1 MSQKFPFFP
10 HQSVVQ
16 KVTHQVNMGAY
27 IVLLVLT
34 EINASP
40 IADNYAGA
48 TGTGN
53 GLYAKPLEEDEA
65 NAPPPPPALP
75 SSTSSRLIF
84 CRNGSDSDQWHHP
97 NNNTAA
103 SDDLQSGYSAV
114 YVANSN
120 NLAESSFS
128 TSSTSDHQARSCSR
142 GHRYVW
148 GFRI

>member
-1 MSQKFPFFP
+1 MTRVFP
-10 HQSVVQ
+10 HQTMVEGHPLSYYGQ
-16 KVTHQVNMGAY
+16 NSFSS
-27 IVLLVLT
+27 T

-53 GLYAKPLEEDEA
+53 GLYAKPLEDVDDEA
-65 NAPPPPPALP
+65 NAHGQQPLPP
-75 SSTSSRLIF
+75 SSANSRLIF

-97 NNNTAA
+97 NNN

-128 TSSTSDHQARSCSR
+128 TSSTSDHQARSYSR
-142 GHRYVW
+142 GHR
-148 GFRI
+148 

>member
-1 MSQKFPFFP
+1 MSQKVPFFP
-10 HQSVVQ
+10 HQSIVQ

-53 GLYAKPLEEDEA
+53 GLYAKPLEDLEDEA
-65 NAPPPPPALP
+65 NAQAQQPLPP
-75 SSTSSRLIF
+75 SSANSRLIF

-97 NNNTAA
+97 NNN

-142 GHRYVW
+142 GHR
-148 GFRI
+148 

>member
-10 HQSVVQ
+10 HQSIVQ

-65 NAPPPPPALP
+65 NAPPPPPAMP

-97 NNNTAA
+97 NNN

-142 GHRYVW
+142 GHR
-148 GFRI
+148 